1 MERRLR
7 PIGWAALTAGVLLV
21 GGSAQAGEIATP
33 EALGEALFFDTALS
47 KNRTQA
53 CASCHAPDA
62 AFTDPRE
69 GAAGMAV
76 SVGDDGRSLGD
87 RNAPSAAY
95 ARFSPPFGR
104 SRKPGLYS
112 GGQFHDGRAS
122 SLEAQAG
129 GPPLNRAE
137 MGMGSKAEVVA
148 RLKENPSYVAAFQ
161 NLYGPAVFRSDARA
175 FAAMTRAIA
184 AFERTDA
191 FAPFDSRYDRYLK
204 GEATLTDQEELGRVL
219 FFSKQFTNCALCHQL
234 NAQGGTAGETFTNY
248 EFHNI
253 GVPANPDLAATGAV
267 TAPDLGL
274 ARNPKV
280 RDRNAQAGRFK
291 VPGLR
296 NVAVTGPY
304 MHNGSFKDLR
314 TVILFYNTFN
324 TANPARK
331 INPET
336 GAPFA
341 PPEVPGTLSLTEL
354 ETGPALDDRRIDA
367 LVAFLETLTDRRYE
381 PLMAQRRDAR
391 AAAKAAAR
399 QPSASHVAPQAAAGR

>member
-1 MERRLR
+1 MAPPLR
-7 PIGWAALTAGVLLV
+7 PIRWTAIAVVVLLLAS
-21 GGSAQAGEIATP
+21 GAQAGEIASR

-69 GAAGMAV
+69 GPAGTAV

-87 RNAPSAAY
+87 RNAPSAGY
-95 ARFSPPFGR
+95 ARFSPAFGK
-104 SRKPGLYS
+104 SNKPGLYR
-112 GGQFHDGRAS
+112 GGQFHDGRAA
-122 SLEAQAG
+122 SLEEQAA
-129 GPPLNRAE
+129 GPPLNPAE
-137 MGMGSKAEVVA
+137 MGMGSKADVVA
-148 RLKENPSYVAAFQ
+148 RLKENPAYVAAFQ
-161 NLYGPAVFRSDARA
+161 RLFGPAVFRSDARA
-175 FAAMTRAIA
+175 FDAMTKAIA
-184 AFERTDA
+184 AFERTEA
-191 FAPFDSRYDRYLK
+191 FAPFDSKYDRYLK
-204 GEATLTDQEELGRVL
+204 GEERLTDQEELGRVL

-280 RDRNAQAGRFK
+280 RDKAAQAGRFK
-291 VPGLR
+291 VPSLR

-304 MHNGSFKDLR
+304 MHNGVFADLR
-314 TVILFYNTFN
+314 TVVLFYNTFN

-331 INPET
+331 ANPES
-336 GAPFA
+336 GALFG
-341 PPEVPGTLSLTEL
+341 PPEVPGTLSLKEL

-367 LVAFLETLTDRRYE
+367 LVAFLETLTDRRHE
-381 PLMAQRRDAR
+381 PLLAERRAARTAAQ
-391 AAAKAAAR
+391 AAAKR
-399 QPSASHVAPQAAAGR
+399 PVAPQAAVGR